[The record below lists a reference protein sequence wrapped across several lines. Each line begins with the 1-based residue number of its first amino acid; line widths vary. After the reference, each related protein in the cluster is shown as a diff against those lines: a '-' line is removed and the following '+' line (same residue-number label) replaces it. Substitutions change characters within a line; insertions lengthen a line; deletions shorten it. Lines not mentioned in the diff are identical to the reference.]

1 MKIKDLF
8 KLLLH
13 NFVFILLGLILGV
26 GIGNYVAENQP
37 PLYQA
42 STKIFVN
49 RTRQQSNA
57 DILSISNEQM
67 LAINLQMAKSQQIL
81 NEVAGR
87 IGSQVDPDNII
98 VEVIPN
104 SLIIQI
110 KVQDADPQ
118 RAATIANLLVETL
131 IWQNE
136 SLLSGFYSGFE
147 TAINE
152 QIAPAQLQ
160 IDQLQAEISQLKTSG
175 IQEQLNQ
182 VNSQIA
188 KIKTEITELE
198 KSIAGFPKTLSPV
211 EVIALAEKQAQLD
224 QLHSLMNLY
233 QQIQTNL
240 TYVGKPAQN
249 ESGLDNPRLAAL
261 QASLDIY
268 QQMNYGLVK
277 DRENIRLARAQSK
290 QNVTQIVAAVVPK
303 NSMRPIPILYILLG
317 GFVGFALTV
326 TVVMV
331 LDHLDESLKSVPQVE
346 ELLDLPVMGI
356 VDEVVLNGH
365 PLMTLHE
372 PASAE
377 AQGYYT
383 LGADLE
389 ITGVGKNIRTL
400 MIMNAESAAA
410 PTNIA
415 ANLAIGYAQQGKT
428 VVLIDG
434 DLRMPVMHKIFGLE
448 NRKGFAELI
457 DGHIETIHACTRVKE
472 VNGLSF
478 IAGGKF
484 AADNMRW
491 LDPQKLA
498 RVLVSLKNYAEII
511 IVNSPAAGA
520 ADAQVLASQ
529 MDAVLLAIQAGHTRL
544 DSVSATLRRFQVI
557 DARVT
562 GIIFYHSFYFP
573 RWRFGLKIK
582 TPDSGKN
589 VRLPVV
595 SSLLPSGG
603 FSNIL
608 HHSRPSKEVN
618 TILRPTNDND
628 EMKGRDRHKK
638 TK

>member
-1 MKIKDLF
+1 MKIKDML

-13 NFVFILLGLILGV
+13 NLVFILVGLGLGI
-26 GIGNYVAENQP
+26 GIGNYVSEKQVPIYEA
-37 PLYQA
+37 A
-42 STKIFVN
+42 TKIFVN
-49 RTRQQSNA
+49 RSRQQSST

-81 NEVAGR
+81 NEVANR
-87 IGSQVDPDNII
+87 IGSPVDADNII

-110 KVQDADPQ
+110 KVQDSDSQ

-136 SLLSGFYSGFE
+136 ILLSGFYSGFE

-152 QIAPAQLQ
+152 QLAPAQVQ
-160 IDQLQAEISQLKTSG
+160 IDQLQTEISQLKTSG

-182 VNSQIA
+182 VNGQIA

-198 KSIAGFPKTLSPV
+198 KVIASFPKTLAPV

-240 TYVGKPAQN
+240 TYVGKPGQN
-249 ESGLDNPRLAAL
+249 ETGLDNPRLAAL

-277 DRENIRLARAQSK
+277 DRENIQLARAQSK
-290 QNVTQIVAAVVPK
+290 QNVTQIVAATVPTK
-303 NSMRPIPILYILLG
+303 SMRPIPILYILLG
-317 GFVGFALTV
+317 GFVGLALTV
-326 TVVMV
+326 TVVMMI
-331 LDHLDESLKSVPQVE
+331 DHLDESLKSVSQVE
-346 ELLDLPVMGI
+346 ELLDLPVMGM
-356 VDEVVLNGH
+356 VDEMVINGH
-365 PLMTLHE
+365 PLITMRE
-372 PASAE
+372 PTSTE

-389 ITGVGKNIRTL
+389 INGVGENIRTL
-400 MIMNAESAAA
+400 MIVNAEAAA
-410 PTNIA
+410 TCTNIA

-434 DLRMPVMHKIFGLE
+434 DLKKPALHKLFGME

-457 DGHIETIHACTRVKE
+457 GGQIETINACIRVKE
-472 VNGLSF
+472 VNGLSL
-478 IAGGKF
+478 IPGGKPES
-484 AADNMRW
+484 DNMKW

-520 ADAQVLASQ
+520 ANAQVLASQ
-529 MDAVLLAIQAGHTRL
+529 MDAVLLAIRAGHTRL
-544 DSVSATLRRFQVI
+544 DSVNSTLRRFQII

-562 GIIFYHSFYFP
+562 GIIFYRSFYFP
-573 RWRFGLKIK
+573 RWRFWTKIK
-582 TPDSGKN
+582 TPEFGKN

-595 SSLLPSGG
+595 SRMLPSVG

-608 HHSRPSKEVN
+608 HHSRPSKEVS
-618 TILRPTNDND
+618 TILRPANDKD
-628 EMKGRDRHKK
+628 ESSKDRHKK

>member
-1 MKIKDLF
+1 VKIKDLF

-13 NFVFILLGLILGV
+13 NLVFILLGLILGV

-37 PLYQA
+37 PLYEA

-67 LAINLQMAKSQQIL
+67 LAINLQMAKSPQIL
-81 NEVAGR
+81 TEVANR
-87 IGSQVDPDNII
+87 IGSQVDPDSII

-110 KVQDADPQ
+110 KVQDSDSQ

-147 TAINE
+147 TAIIE
-152 QIAPAQLQ
+152 QITPAQIQ

-198 KSIAGFPKTLSPV
+198 KSIASFPKTLSPV

-290 QNVTQIVAAVVPK
+290 QNVTQIVAAAVPK
-303 NSMRPIPILYILLG
+303 NSVRPIPILYILLG

-326 TVVMV
+326 TVVML
-331 LDHLDESLKSVPQVE
+331 LDHLDESLKSVSQVE

-356 VDEVVLNGH
+356 VDEVVINGH

-372 PASAE
+372 PTSAE

-389 ITGVGKNIRTL
+389 INGVGNKIRTL
-400 MIMNAESAAA
+400 MIMNAEAAAA

-434 DLRMPVMHKIFGLE
+434 DLRKPVLHKLFGLE

-457 DGHIETIHACTRVKE
+457 DGHVETINACTRVKE

-478 IAGGKF
+478 VAGGKLET
-484 AADNMRW
+484 DNMRW

-562 GIIFYHSFYFP
+562 GIIFYRSFYFP
-573 RWRFGLKIK
+573 KWRFGAKIK

-589 VRLPVV
+589 ARLPVV
-595 SSLLPSGG
+595 SRLLPSGG

-608 HHSRPSKEVN
+608 NQSRPSKEVN
-618 TILRPTNDND
+618 TILRPTNDKD
-628 EMKGRDRHKK
+628 EINGRDRHKK
-638 TK
+638 TR